1 MTKKDN
7 WNANDEKKY
16 YWLFNY
22 LKKTNSDI
30 DEYSYIDD
38 NKRKL
43 MSIVQN
49 NENWSDSSK
58 EALLFM
64 IAKYLRTTTNNKN
77 NDRYAK
83 LYSQA
88 GYDIMIENRK
98 KEHENK
104 QDDKELIN
112 YRDHDYFINILNNI
126 DYNNIKTLTSHLQYL
141 LLSLL
146 TYQPPLRTNFYLTC
160 KFINSKKD
168 NDKTNNFLRIDKRGK
183 LKLYYIVN
191 KDKVTNTKT
200 YNMNK
205 DLSKIKIEDKKLI
218 EIIEKSYEKFPR
230 KYLFELNE
238 KPITAQTYLNW
249 LRKITG
255 VDEINNDMMRSS
267 YINWFY
273 STERNT
279 NEKEKLAHQ
288 MRHSTKIAQSN
299 YLKIIN
305 SKENSC
311 DELKDKVIELENEN
325 KEIKKNCPTENTKA
339 DIKIYNKRR
348 RDLIYQL
355 NKYNRV
361 VRESSLKTYNII
373 FDNDLKKYV

>member
-1 MTKKDN
+1 
-7 WNANDEKKY
+7 
-16 YWLFNY
+16 
-22 LKKTNSDI
+22 
-30 DEYSYIDD
+30 
-38 NKRKL
+38 

-183 LKLYYIVN
+183 LKAYYIVN
-191 KDKVTNTKT
+191 KDKVTNTKI
-200 YNMNK
+200 YSMNK

-218 EIIEKSYEKFPR
+218 EIIEKSYEKFP
-230 KYLFELNE
+230 EN
-238 KPITAQTYLNW
+238 IYLN
-249 LRKITG
+249 
-255 VDEINNDMMRSS
+255 
-267 YINWFY
+267 
-273 STERNT
+273 
-279 NEKEKLAHQ
+279 
-288 MRHSTKIAQSN
+288 
-299 YLKIIN
+299 
-305 SKENSC
+305 
-311 DELKDKVIELENEN
+311 
-325 KEIKKNCPTENTKA
+325 
-339 DIKIYNKRR
+339 
-348 RDLIYQL
+348 
-355 NKYNRV
+355 
-361 VRESSLKTYNII
+361 
-373 FDNDLKKYV
+373 

>member
-126 DYNNIKTLTSHLQYL
+126 DYNNIKTLTSHFQYL

-146 TYQPPLRTNFYLTC
+146 TLQPPLRTSYYLTS
-160 KFINSKKD
+160 KFINSFFWKKSD
-168 NDKTNNFLRIDKRGK
+168 F
-183 LKLYYIVN
+183 
-191 KDKVTNTKT
+191 
-200 YNMNK
+200 K
-205 DLSKIKIEDKKLI
+205 DL
-218 EIIEKSYEKFPR
+218 
-230 KYLFELNE
+230 
-238 KPITAQTYLNW
+238 
-249 LRKITG
+249 
-255 VDEINNDMMRSS
+255 
-267 YINWFY
+267 
-273 STERNT
+273 
-279 NEKEKLAHQ
+279 
-288 MRHSTKIAQSN
+288 
-299 YLKIIN
+299 
-305 SKENSC
+305 
-311 DELKDKVIELENEN
+311 
-325 KEIKKNCPTENTKA
+325 
-339 DIKIYNKRR
+339 
-348 RDLIYQL
+348 
-355 NKYNRV
+355 
-361 VRESSLKTYNII
+361 
-373 FDNDLKKYV
+373 